1 MTQFRDIYDGLVE
14 PFPPEVVKYR
24 QQAGRQLA
32 YVDAR
37 DVAERLDHVVGFE
50 NWWANYIPAEHSV
63 QCALTIKFPDGSTVT
78 KIDAGGYAGMQDL
91 GDDDKS
97 GYSDAFKR
105 AAVMWGVGRHLYRD
119 GKTPQRAPQ
128 RPQQPAQA
136 SAGRREEPR
145 PPQRQQP
152 QDGQQE
158 RRNGYGP
165 PETGKALFRWACD
178 TGKQCGMDLVGELND
193 WGTKQRPPL
202 PKRMVDWDHVTV
214 GRALDFVHGS
224 VLPPPEPVA
233 ATVSQ
238 ADSDDDPPPF

>member
-1 MTQFRDIYDGLVE
+1 MTQFQDIYDGLVE
-14 PFPPEVVKYR
+14 PFPPEVVKHR

-78 KIDAGGYAGMQDL
+78 KIDAGGYAGMQDQ

-145 PPQRQQP
+145 PTQRQQP
-152 QDGQQE
+152 QEGQQE
-158 RRNGYGP
+158 RRQYDGP
-165 PETGKALFRWACD
+165 PRSGKGLFAWTKEQEQKYD
-178 TGKQCGMDLVGELND
+178 VGLLKFLNEWGKLQEFPG
-193 WGTKQRPPL
+193 
-202 PKRMVDWDHVTV
+202 RMVDWDSDQVRQAYEEATRKLRTFESQEQPAGV
-214 GRALDFVHGS
+214 GQD
-224 VLPPPEPVA
+224 E
-233 ATVSQ
+233 
-238 ADSDDDPPPF
+238 SDGEDIPF